1 MKEEDKR
8 SINMS
13 QLTGTF
19 LIGAVGM
26 LVLTLYLIRKLDKE

>member
-1 MKEEDKR
+1 MEDENKKAL
-8 SINMS
+8 SMT

>member
-1 MKEEDKR
+1 MEDENKK
-8 SINMS
+8 SLGMG

-19 LIGAVGM
+19 LLGAVGM

>member
-1 MKEEDKR
+1 MEDDGKK
-8 SINMS
+8 SVNMT

-19 LIGAVGM
+19 LLGAVGM